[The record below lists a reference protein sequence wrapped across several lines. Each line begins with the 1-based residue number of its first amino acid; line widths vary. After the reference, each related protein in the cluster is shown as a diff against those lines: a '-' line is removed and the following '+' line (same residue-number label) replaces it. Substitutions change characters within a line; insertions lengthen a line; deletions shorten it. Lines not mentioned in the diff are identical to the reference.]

1 MIKVWAKNNRDFQLD
16 SYTGDILQVA
26 YRRSDMVE
34 AAGREGVVIAA
45 AEESKSA
52 SYDGDVR
59 EKIDTPTPNGV
70 AYAYIE
76 AKLCKSDHLGS

>member
-1 MIKVWAKNNRDFQLD
+1 MIKVWAKNKRDVQLD
-16 SYTGDILQVA
+16 SSTGDILQVA

-45 AEESKSA
+45 PEGSKSA

-59 EKIDTPTPNGV
+59 EKN
-70 AYAYIE
+70 
-76 AKLCKSDHLGS
+76 